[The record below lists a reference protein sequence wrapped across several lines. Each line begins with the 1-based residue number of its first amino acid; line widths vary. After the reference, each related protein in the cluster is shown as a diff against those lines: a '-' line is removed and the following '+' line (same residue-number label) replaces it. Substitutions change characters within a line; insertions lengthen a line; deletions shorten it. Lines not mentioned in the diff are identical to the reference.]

1 MWDTCLG
8 PTRTGRL
15 YPPPSWGGAGS
26 EIGSSVRGGSV
37 RPPLKKVKS
46 NVKKMSARFRAGG
59 WGVGIGF
66 KRVREKKKYAR
77 KRSD

>member
-1 MWDTCLG
+1 LG
-8 PTRTGRL
+8 
-15 YPPPSWGGAGS
+15 WGGAGS

-59 WGVGIGF
+59 WGAGIGF
-66 KRVREKKKYAR
+66 KRVKEKKISK
-77 KRSD
+77 KKV